1 VSTTGTGA
9 GLGAGQHSLLAFYRP
24 FLPLF
29 GTIFF
34 CLLSVGASLA
44 TLPFWVTDRLGGGNL
59 AVGFV
64 VATIAVAA
72 IVARP
77 IAGRLADRRGYK
89 PILMAGTLACAAAGA
104 LYFSALHVTAVLP
117 IRLLHGIG
125 EAAVY
130 TAGAAWLVAI
140 CPPARRGRVV
150 GLYGTAMW
158 LGITLGALFGE
169 LLRNGAGFPAV
180 WAFCLLMPLV
190 GLALAASTP
199 PPGQTGGAARPV
211 LVPRGA
217 VVPGIALSLASLG
230 YGALAAF
237 VALHLQHKG
246 IAGGIAAFN
255 AYGITYVAVRLLLG
269 NWPDRFGPRRV
280 AFWSGL
286 VRAGRGGRAA
296 AGGDGTGAL
305 GRGRRRAGHG
315 GRAVAAVPVARA
327 DRDQPDTGLPA
338 GRCDRHVHLVLGP
351 RGGTRR
357 PDRRRGRR
365 PVRLPVDLLR
375 HGRRRPGLRRPR
387 RSAHPHARPGTTS
400 RHPRRHGGRRGSG
413 YLAPLRARSA
423 VDGHDL
429 RGAQPQL
436 VRGLVV
442 GHLLGAP
449 LGVDPGQVCVDLLL
463 HLLR

>member
-1 VSTTGTGA
+1 VDAAVSTTQQETG
-9 GLGAGQHSLLAFYRP
+9 LAFFRP

-44 TLPFWVTDRLGGGNL
+44 TLPFYVTDRLGGGNL

-77 IAGRLADRRGYK
+77 IAGRLADSRGYK
-89 PILMAGTLACAAAGA
+89 PILMAGALACSAAGA
-104 LYFSALHVTAVLP
+104 LYFASLHVAVLVP
-117 IRLLHGIG
+117 VRLVHGIG

-158 LGITLGALFGE
+158 LGITLGALAGE
-169 LLRNGAGFPAV
+169 LLRDGIGFGAV
-180 WAFCLLMPLV
+180 WVFCILMPLV

-199 PPGQTGGAARPV
+199 PPAQTGGAAKPV

-246 IAGGIAAFN
+246 ISGGIAAFN
-255 AYGITYVAVRLLLG
+255 AYGVTYVGVRLVLG

-286 VRAGRGGRAA
+286 VEAVGLLLVALA
-296 AGGDGTGAL
+296 PSLWVAVAGGAIMGAGLSLLFPALALIVINQTAPSQQGGAIGTFTSFWDLGVALGGPIGGIIVGLSDYPQIFVVMLFAAIASAALGAL
-305 GRGRRRAGHG
+305 PIRAP
-315 GRAVAAVPVARA
+315 AATP
-327 DRDQPDTGLPA
+327 PP
-338 GRCDRHVHLVLGP
+338 P
-351 RGGTRR
+351 
-357 PDRRRGRR
+357 P
-365 PVRLPVDLLR
+365 
-375 HGRRRPGLRRPR
+375 PGEVET
-387 RSAHPHARPGTTS
+387 AEEAAT
-400 RHPRRHGGRRGSG
+400 
-413 YLAPLRARSA
+413 
-423 VDGHDL
+423 
-429 RGAQPQL
+429 
-436 VRGLVV
+436 
-442 GHLLGAP
+442 
-449 LGVDPGQVCVDLLL
+449 
-463 HLLR
+463 

>member
-1 VSTTGTGA
+1 VDGSVSATSTSPTGESG
-9 GLGAGQHSLLAFYRP
+9 LAFFRP

-29 GTIFF
+29 GTIFC

-44 TLPFWVTDRLGGGNL
+44 TLPFYVTDKLGGGNL

-89 PILMAGTLACAAAGA
+89 PILMAGALACAAAGA
-104 LYFSALHVTAVLP
+104 LYFAALHVALVIP
-117 IRLLHGIG
+117 VRLVHGIG

-169 LLRNGAGFPAV
+169 LLRDGVGFGAV
-180 WAFCLLMPLV
+180 WAFCTLTPLI

-199 PPGQTGGAARPV
+199 PPAQAGGAAKPV

-237 VALHLQHKG
+237 VSLHLGHKG

-255 AYGITYVAVRLLLG
+255 AYGVAYVGVRLVLG

-286 VRAGRGGRAA
+286 VEALGLLLIATA
-296 AGGDGTGAL
+296 PNLAVAVAGGFVMGSGLSLLFPSLALIVINQTAPSQQGGAIGTFTSFWDLGVALGGPIAGAIVGLSDYPEIFYVMVVAAIASAGLGAL
-305 GRGRRRAGHG
+305 PIRQPAPEPAAPAPSVTPGKIEAGDIET
-315 GRAVAAVPVARA
+315 AEEAS
-327 DRDQPDTGLPA
+327 T
-338 GRCDRHVHLVLGP
+338 
-351 RGGTRR
+351 
-357 PDRRRGRR
+357 
-365 PVRLPVDLLR
+365 
-375 HGRRRPGLRRPR
+375 
-387 RSAHPHARPGTTS
+387 
-400 RHPRRHGGRRGSG
+400 
-413 YLAPLRARSA
+413 
-423 VDGHDL
+423 
-429 RGAQPQL
+429 
-436 VRGLVV
+436 
-442 GHLLGAP
+442 
-449 LGVDPGQVCVDLLL
+449 
-463 HLLR
+463 

>member
-1 VSTTGTGA
+1 VDAAVNTASTT
-9 GLGAGQHSLLAFYRP
+9 QQSRLAFFRP

-44 TLPFWVTDRLGGGNL
+44 TLPFYVTDKLGGGNL

-89 PILMAGTLACAAAGA
+89 PILMAGAAACALAGA
-104 LYFSALHVTAVLP
+104 LYFLSLHVAVLIP
-117 IRLLHGIG
+117 VRLVHGIG

-130 TAGAAWLVAI
+130 TAGAAWLVSI

-158 LGITLGALFGE
+158 LGITLGALCGE
-169 LLRNGAGFPAV
+169 LLRDGIGFGAV
-180 WAFCLLMPLV
+180 WVFCILTPLI
-190 GLALAASTP
+190 GLALAGAIP
-199 PPGQTGGAARPV
+199 PPAQTGGAAKPV

-217 VVPGIALSLASLG
+217 IVPGIALSLASLG

-255 AYGITYVAVRLLLG
+255 AYGVAYVGVRLVLG

-286 VRAGRGGRAA
+286 VEAIGLLLVAMSPNLA
-296 AGGDGTGAL
+296 VAVAGGFVMGAGLSLLFPALALIVINQTEPSQQGGAIGTFTSFWDLGVALGGPIAGVIVGISGYPQIFYVMIFAAIASAALGAL
-305 GRGRRRAGHG
+305 PIRSPH
-315 GRAVAAVPVARA
+315 PT
-327 DRDQPDTGLPA
+327 PEPA
-338 GRCDRHVHLVLGP
+338 
-351 RGGTRR
+351 T
-357 PDRRRGRR
+357 
-365 PVRLPVDLLR
+365 
-375 HGRRRPGLRRPR
+375 
-387 RSAHPHARPGTTS
+387 
-400 RHPRRHGGRRGSG
+400 
-413 YLAPLRARSA
+413 
-423 VDGHDL
+423 
-429 RGAQPQL
+429 
-436 VRGLVV
+436 
-442 GHLLGAP
+442 
-449 LGVDPGQVCVDLLL
+449 
-463 HLLR
+463 

>member
-1 VSTTGTGA
+1 VDAAVSTASTTQESG
-9 GLGAGQHSLLAFYRP
+9 LAFFRP

-44 TLPFWVTDRLGGGNL
+44 TLPFYVTDKLGGGNL

-64 VATIAVAA
+64 IATIAVAA

-89 PILMAGTLACAAAGA
+89 PILLAGA
-104 LYFSALHVTAVLP
+104 LACSLAGVLYFASLHVAVLVP
-117 IRLLHGIG
+117 VRLVHGIG

-158 LGITLGALFGE
+158 LGITLGALIGE
-169 LLRNGAGFPAV
+169 LLRDGIGFGAV
-180 WAFCLLMPLV
+180 WTFCILAPLV
-190 GLALAASTP
+190 GVALAARTRGP
-199 PPGQTGGAARPV
+199 DQAGGAAKPV

-237 VALHLQHKG
+237 VALHLQNKG

-255 AYGITYVAVRLLLG
+255 AYGVAYVGVRLVLG

-286 VRAGRGGRAA
+286 VEAVGLLLVALSPNLAVAVVGGFVMGAGLSLLFPALALIVINQTEPSQQGGAI
-296 AGGDGTGAL
+296 GTFTSFWDLGVAL
-305 GRGRRRAGHG
+305 GG
-315 GRAVAAVPVARA
+315 
-327 DRDQPDTGLPA
+327 
-338 GRCDRHVHLVLGP
+338 
-351 RGGTRR
+351 
-357 PDRRRGRR
+357 
-365 PVRLPVDLLR
+365 
-375 HGRRRPGLRRPR
+375 
-387 RSAHPHARPGTTS
+387 
-400 RHPRRHGGRRGSG
+400 
-413 YLAPLRARSA
+413 
-423 VDGHDL
+423 
-429 RGAQPQL
+429 
-436 VRGLVV
+436 
-442 GHLLGAP
+442 P
-449 LGVDPGQVCVDLLL
+449 LGGIIVGISDYPQIFYVMIFAAIASAALGVLPIRTPHPGPAT
-463 HLLR
+463 

>member
-1 VSTTGTGA
+1 MSTTGVRTGQDSA
-9 GLGAGQHSLLAFYRP
+9 LAFYRP

-29 GTIFF
+29 GTIFC

-89 PILMAGTLACAAAGA
+89 PILMAGALACAAAGA
-104 LYFSALHVTAVLP
+104 LYFGALHVAVVIP
-117 IRLLHGIG
+117 VRLLHGIG

-169 LLRNGAGFPAV
+169 LLRDGVGFSAV
-180 WAFCLLMPLV
+180 WAFCVLMPLV

-199 PPGQTGGAARPV
+199 PPAQAGGAARPV

-246 IAGGIAAFN
+246 IAGGIAVFN
-255 AYGITYVAVRLLLG
+255 AYGITYVVVRLLLG

-286 VRAGRGGRAA
+286 VEAAGLLLVASAPSLWVAVAGGLIMGAGLSLLFPALALIVINQTPPSQQGGAIGTFTSFWDIGVALGGPIGGVVVGLSDYPAIFYVMVAA
-296 AGGDGTGAL
+296 ALASAALGAL
-305 GRGRRRAGHG
+305 PIHTPE
-315 GRAVAAVPVARA
+315 AAPPER
-327 DRDQPDTGLPA
+327 
-338 GRCDRHVHLVLGP
+338 
-351 RGGTRR
+351 
-357 PDRRRGRR
+357 
-365 PVRLPVDLLR
+365 
-375 HGRRRPGLRRPR
+375 
-387 RSAHPHARPGTTS
+387 
-400 RHPRRHGGRRGSG
+400 
-413 YLAPLRARSA
+413 
-423 VDGHDL
+423 
-429 RGAQPQL
+429 AQPST
-436 VRGLVV
+436 VE
-442 GHLLGAP
+442 
-449 LGVDPGQVCVDLLL
+449 PGGIETAEEAST
-463 HLLR
+463 

>member
-1 VSTTGTGA
+1 MDAAVSSPG
-9 GLGAGQHSLLAFYRP
+9 LAFFRP

-44 TLPFWVTDRLGGGNL
+44 TLPFYVTDKLGGGNL

-77 IAGRLADRRGYK
+77 IAGRLADSRGYK
-89 PILMAGTLACAAAGA
+89 PIFMAGAVTCSLAGV
-104 LYFSALHVTAVLP
+104 LYFASLHVAVLVP
-117 IRLLHGIG
+117 VRLVHGIG

-130 TAGAAWLVAI
+130 TAGAAWLVSI

-169 LLRNGAGFPAV
+169 LLRDGIGYGAV
-180 WAFCLLMPLV
+180 WSFCIVMPLI
-190 GLALAASTP
+190 GLGIAAATP
-199 PPGQTGGAARPV
+199 PPSQVGGAAKPV

-237 VALHLQHKG
+237 VALHLSHKG

-255 AYGITYVAVRLLLG
+255 AYGIAYVGVRLVLG

-286 VRAGRGGRAA
+286 VEAVGLLLVAMAPNLAVAVVGGFVMGSGLSLLFPALALIVINQTAPSQQGGAIGTFTSFWDLGVALGGPLGGIIVGISDYPQIFYVMLVAA
-296 AGGDGTGAL
+296 IASAALGAL
-305 GRGRRRAGHG
+305 PIRSPA
-315 GRAVAAVPVARA
+315 PEPEAR
-327 DRDQPDTGLPA
+327 PPT
-338 GRCDRHVHLVLGP
+338 
-351 RGGTRR
+351 
-357 PDRRRGRR
+357 
-365 PVRLPVDLLR
+365 
-375 HGRRRPGLRRPR
+375 
-387 RSAHPHARPGTTS
+387 ARPGDVETAEEAST
-400 RHPRRHGGRRGSG
+400 
-413 YLAPLRARSA
+413 
-423 VDGHDL
+423 
-429 RGAQPQL
+429 
-436 VRGLVV
+436 
-442 GHLLGAP
+442 
-449 LGVDPGQVCVDLLL
+449 
-463 HLLR
+463 

>member
-1 VSTTGTGA
+1 VDTSVSTARTSPHQEVG
-9 GLGAGQHSLLAFYRP
+9 LAFFRP

-29 GTIFF
+29 GTIFC

-44 TLPFWVTDRLGGGNL
+44 TLPFYVTDRLGGGNL

-77 IAGRLADRRGYK
+77 VAGRIADRRGYK
-89 PILMAGTLACAAAGA
+89 PVLMAGALACSLAGA
-104 LYFSALHVTAVLP
+104 LYFASLHVAVLVP
-117 IRLLHGIG
+117 VRLVHGIG

-169 LLRNGAGFPAV
+169 LLRDGVGFGAV
-180 WAFCLLMPLV
+180 WAFCILTPLL
-190 GLALAASTP
+190 GLALAASVP
-199 PPGQTGGAARPV
+199 PPPQTGGAAKPV

-237 VALHLQHKG
+237 VALHLAHKG

-255 AYGITYVAVRLLLG
+255 AYGVAYVGVRLVLG

-286 VRAGRGGRAA
+286 VEAVGLLLVAIAPNLAVAVLGGFVMGSGLSLLFPALALIVINQTPPSQQGGAIGTFTSFWDLGVALGGPIGGVIVGLSGYPQIFYVMVAA
-296 AGGDGTGAL
+296 AVLSAGLGAL
-305 GRGRRRAGHG
+305 PIRTP
-315 GRAVAAVPVARA
+315 AAEPGPPTPPATPA
-327 DRDQPDTGLPA
+327 DRETA
-338 GRCDRHVHLVLGP
+338 EEAS
-351 RGGTRR
+351 T
-357 PDRRRGRR
+357 
-365 PVRLPVDLLR
+365 
-375 HGRRRPGLRRPR
+375 
-387 RSAHPHARPGTTS
+387 
-400 RHPRRHGGRRGSG
+400 
-413 YLAPLRARSA
+413 
-423 VDGHDL
+423 
-429 RGAQPQL
+429 
-436 VRGLVV
+436 
-442 GHLLGAP
+442 
-449 LGVDPGQVCVDLLL
+449 
-463 HLLR
+463 

>member
-1 VSTTGTGA
+1 LDAAVSAAGTSTTQESG
-9 GLGAGQHSLLAFYRP
+9 LAFFRP

-64 VATIAVAA
+64 VATIAAAA

-77 IAGRLADRRGYK
+77 VAGRLADRRGYK
-89 PILMAGTLACAAAGA
+89 PVLLAGALCCAAAGA
-104 LYFSALHVTAVLP
+104 LYFSALNVAVVIP
-117 IRLLHGIG
+117 VRLVHGIG

-158 LGITLGALFGE
+158 LGITLGALCGE
-169 LLRNGAGFPAV
+169 LLRDGVGFPAV

-190 GLALAASTP
+190 GLSLAASVP
-199 PPGQTGGAARPV
+199 PPPQAGGAAKPV

-246 IAGGIAAFN
+246 VAGGIAAFN
-255 AYGITYVAVRLLLG
+255 AYGVTYVVVRLVLG

-286 VRAGRGGRAA
+286 VEAVGLLLVAVAPSLWVAVVGGLVMGSGLSLLFPSLALIVINQTAPSQQGGAIGTFTSFWDLGVALGGPIAGVIAGLSGYPAIFYVMVGAA
-296 AGGDGTGAL
+296 VASAALGAL
-305 GRGRRRAGHG
+305 PIRA
-315 GRAVAAVPVARA
+315 PT
-327 DRDQPDTGLPA
+327 PPPPT
-338 GRCDRHVHLVLGP
+338 
-351 RGGTRR
+351 
-357 PDRRRGRR
+357 
-365 PVRLPVDLLR
+365 
-375 HGRRRPGLRRPR
+375 PGV
-387 RSAHPHARPGTTS
+387 SPGDIETS
-400 RHPRRHGGRRGSG
+400 EEAST
-413 YLAPLRARSA
+413 
-423 VDGHDL
+423 
-429 RGAQPQL
+429 
-436 VRGLVV
+436 
-442 GHLLGAP
+442 
-449 LGVDPGQVCVDLLL
+449 
-463 HLLR
+463 

>member
-1 VSTTGTGA
+1 VDAPVSTAGPAPTQATG
-9 GLGAGQHSLLAFYRP
+9 LAFFRP

-89 PILMAGTLACAAAGA
+89 PVLLAGALACAAAGA
-104 LYFSALHVTAVLP
+104 LYFAALHVAVVIP
-117 IRLLHGIG
+117 VRLVHGIG

-140 CPPARRGRVV
+140 TPPARRGRVV

-158 LGITLGALFGE
+158 LGITLGALCGE
-169 LLRNGAGFPAV
+169 LLRDGVGFPAV
-180 WAFCLLMPLV
+180 WAFCVLMPLV
-190 GLALAASTP
+190 GLALAAATP
-199 PPGQTGGAARPV
+199 PPAQSGGAAKPV

-217 VVPGIALSLASLG
+217 IVPGIALSLASLG

-246 IAGGIAAFN
+246 IVGGIAAFN
-255 AYGITYVAVRLLLG
+255 AYGVTYVVVRLFLG

-286 VRAGRGGRAA
+286 VEAVGLLLVAMASSLWVAVVGGLVMGSGLSLLFPALALIVINQTPPSQPGGASGTFTSFWDLGVALGGPIAGVIVGLSGYPQIFYFMVGAA
-296 AGGDGTGAL
+296 IASAALGAL
-305 GRGRRRAGHG
+305 PIRA
-315 GRAVAAVPVARA
+315 PT
-327 DRDQPDTGLPA
+327 PEKPA
-338 GRCDRHVHLVLGP
+338 TH
-351 RGGTRR
+351 
-357 PDRRRGRR
+357 
-365 PVRLPVDLLR
+365 
-375 HGRRRPGLRRPR
+375 PGDIETAEEA
-387 RSAHPHARPGTTS
+387 ST
-400 RHPRRHGGRRGSG
+400 
-413 YLAPLRARSA
+413 
-423 VDGHDL
+423 
-429 RGAQPQL
+429 
-436 VRGLVV
+436 
-442 GHLLGAP
+442 
-449 LGVDPGQVCVDLLL
+449 
-463 HLLR
+463 

>member
-1 VSTTGTGA
+1 VDAAVSSAGTTQETG
-9 GLGAGQHSLLAFYRP
+9 LAFFRP

-44 TLPFWVTDRLGGGNL
+44 TLPFYVTEKLGGGNL

-89 PILMAGTLACAAAGA
+89 PVFMAGAVACSLAGV
-104 LYFSALHVTAVLP
+104 LYFLSLHVAVLVP
-117 IRLLHGIG
+117 VRLVHGIG

-169 LLRNGAGFPAV
+169 LLRDGIGYGAV
-180 WAFCLLMPLV
+180 WTFCIVMPLV
-190 GLALAASTP
+190 GLALAAATP
-199 PPGQTGGAARPV
+199 PPAQTGGAAKPV

-237 VALHLQHKG
+237 VALHLDARG
-246 IAGGIAAFN
+246 IAGGVAAFN
-255 AYGITYVAVRLLLG
+255 AYGVAYVGVRLVLG

-280 AFWSGL
+280 AFGSGL
-286 VRAGRGGRAA
+286 VEAVGLLLVAA
-296 AGGDGTGAL
+296 APNLAVAVIGGFVMGSGLSLLFPALALIVINQTAPSQQGGAIGTFTSFWDLGVALGGPLGGIIVGISNYPQIFYVMLVAAIASAALGAL
-305 GRGRRRAGHG
+305 PIRSP
-315 GRAVAAVPVARA
+315 AVEPARA
-327 DRDQPDTGLPA
+327 PGPEPA
-338 GRCDRHVHLVLGP
+338 
-351 RGGTRR
+351 T
-357 PDRRRGRR
+357 
-365 PVRLPVDLLR
+365 
-375 HGRRRPGLRRPR
+375 
-387 RSAHPHARPGTTS
+387 
-400 RHPRRHGGRRGSG
+400 
-413 YLAPLRARSA
+413 
-423 VDGHDL
+423 
-429 RGAQPQL
+429 
-436 VRGLVV
+436 
-442 GHLLGAP
+442 
-449 LGVDPGQVCVDLLL
+449 
-463 HLLR
+463 

>member
-1 VSTTGTGA
+1 VSTAGTSTIQESG
-9 GLGAGQHSLLAFYRP
+9 LAFFRP

-44 TLPFWVTDRLGGGNL
+44 TLPFYVTDQLGGGNL

-64 VATIAVAA
+64 VATIAIAA

-77 IAGRLADRRGYK
+77 IAGRAADKRGYK
-89 PILMAGTLACAAAGA
+89 PILLAGALCCSLAGA
-104 LYFSALHVTAVLP
+104 LYFASLHVAVLVP
-117 IRLLHGIG
+117 VRLLHGIG

-169 LLRNGAGFPAV
+169 LLRDGAGFGAV
-180 WAFCLLMPLV
+180 WAFCILMPLI

-199 PPGQTGGAARPV
+199 PPHQVGGAAKPV
-211 LVPRGA
+211 LVPGGA

-237 VALHLQHKG
+237 VSLHLGHKG
-246 IAGGIAAFN
+246 IAGGIAVFN
-255 AYGITYVAVRLLLG
+255 AYGVAYVGVRLVLG

-286 VRAGRGGRAA
+286 VEA
-296 AGGDGTGAL
+296 AGLLLIALAPNLAVAVVGGFVMGSGLSLLFPALALIVINQTPPSQQGGAIGTFTSFWDLGVALGGPIGGIIVGLSDYPQIFSVMVFAAIASAALGAL
-305 GRGRRRAGHG
+305 PIRAPDPAPE
-315 GRAVAAVPVARA
+315 RA
-327 DRDQPDTGLPA
+327 T
-338 GRCDRHVHLVLGP
+338 
-351 RGGTRR
+351 
-357 PDRRRGRR
+357 
-365 PVRLPVDLLR
+365 
-375 HGRRRPGLRRPR
+375 
-387 RSAHPHARPGTTS
+387 
-400 RHPRRHGGRRGSG
+400 
-413 YLAPLRARSA
+413 
-423 VDGHDL
+423 
-429 RGAQPQL
+429 
-436 VRGLVV
+436 
-442 GHLLGAP
+442 
-449 LGVDPGQVCVDLLL
+449 
-463 HLLR
+463 